1 MEGSKGPHW
10 RGVWRAGLVSAAALC
25 MAAPAL
31 AAGAPTT
38 VTFTKDV
45 APILQAKCQDCHQP
59 GSIAPMSLITYEEAR
74 PWVRDIR
81 EKVAQ
86 REMPPWHIDKSVGI
100 QKFKNDFSL
109 SDEQIATIVKWVDE
123 GAPKGDPADMPPPKK
138 LADPNAWRGVVD
150 GLGQPDLVITSP
162 SWTEPP
168 VHQDLWWRPEQAIPI
183 TEPRWVK
190 AVEIRPSTVPGRRIM
205 HHIIAYRV
213 LNADEADA
221 VNTGTGQG
229 GRFALADNIV
239 NARPQLM
246 EWAIGKGYDM
256 YRAGTGKRLE
266 PGEKISWEMHIHAVG
281 EQITSGAQIAIWFYP
296 KGQEPTKQSYL
307 VGFQAVGDRTPGSSG
322 LDIRPNSISM
332 SEGFTTLNKPAIL
345 ENFQPH
351 MHLRGKA
358 MEIEAILPNGS
369 HQVIS
374 FVRNFNFNW
383 MTNYVYA
390 DDAAPAFPKGTIIH
404 VIAWY
409 DNTAGNR
416 NNPDPN
422 QWVGYGDRTVDEMGH
437 AWVNVTYLSDQE
449 YADWLKQHSKTP
461 DRSQQQQ

>member
-1 MEGSKGPHW
+1 MEGSKGTGW
-10 RGVWRAGLVSAAALC
+10 RGMWQAGFVSAAALC

-31 AAGAPTT
+31 AAGAPPT

-59 GSIAPMSLITYEEAR
+59 GSIAPMSLMTYEETR

-81 EKVAQ
+81 ERVSE

-109 SDEQIATIVKWVDE
+109 SDAQIATIVKWVDE

-138 LADPNAWRGVVD
+138 MPDPNQWKGVID
-150 GLGQPDLVITSP
+150 GLGQPDLVLTSP

-168 VHQDLWWRPEQAIPI
+168 VHQDVWWRPEQPIPI
-183 TEPRWVK
+183 TEPRWVR
-190 AVEIRPSTVPGRRIM
+190 AVEIRPATTPGRRIF
-205 HHIIAYRV
+205 HHIIAYRE
-213 LNADEADA
+213 LNADEADQ
-221 VNTGTGQG
+221 VNTGTGGG
-229 GRFALADNIV
+229 GRNLALVDALV
-239 NARPQLM
+239 NRRPQLM
-246 EWAIGKGYDM
+246 EWAIGKTYDL
-256 YRAGTGKRLE
+256 YRAGTGKRIE

-281 EQITSGAQIAIWFYP
+281 EQITSAAQIAIWFYP
-296 KGQEPTKQSYL
+296 KGQEPSKETYL

-332 SEGFTTLNKPAIL
+332 SEGFTTLTKNAIL

-358 MEIEAILPNGS
+358 MELEAILPNGQ
-369 HQVIS
+369 HQVVS

-404 VIAWY
+404 VTAWY

-422 QWVGYGDRTVDEMGH
+422 QWVGYGNRTVDEMGH
-437 AWVNVTYLSDQE
+437 AWVNVTYLTDQE
-449 YADWLKQHSKTP
+449 YAAWLKKHSKTP
-461 DRSQQQQ
+461 NRSQQQ